1 LTLDDLQRFSCLMSE
16 LPADY
21 LYTKDHEWIQL
32 HDDGT
37 ATIGITDY
45 AQESL
50 GDITFV
56 EFPELGAT
64 LEIGDTFGVVE
75 SVKAASDLYMP
86 LGGEVTEINEEVD
99 SAPELV
105 NQQAFTQGWLLKIRL
120 TDDSQVA
127 DLMKPAAYAELI

>member
-1 LTLDDLQRFSCLMSE
+1 MSE
-16 LPADY
+16 APSGL
-21 LYTKDHEWIQL
+21 LYTKDHEWVQL

-56 EFPELGAT
+56 EFPEVGAM
-64 LEIGDTFGVVE
+64 LEIGETFGVVE

-86 LGGEVTEINEEVD
+86 VSGEIVEINEAVD
-99 SAPELV
+99 AAPELV
-105 NQQAFTQGWLLKIRL
+105 NQEAFTKGWLLKIRL
-120 TDDSQVA
+120 SDDSQVA
-127 DLMKPAAYAELI
+127 DLMTPEAYAELV

>member
-1 LTLDDLQRFSCLMSE
+1 MSE

-32 HDDGT
+32 HDGGT

-45 AQESL
+45 AQQSL

-56 EFPELGAT
+56 EFPEVGAT
-64 LEIGDTFGVVE
+64 FEMGETFGVVE

-86 LGGEVTEINEEVD
+86 VSCEIVEVNEAVD
-99 SAPELV
+99 AAPELV
-105 NQQAFTQGWLLKIRL
+105 NQDAFTQGWLLKIRL
-120 TDDSQVA
+120 TDDSQIA

>member
-1 LTLDDLQRFSCLMSE
+1 MTLDDLQRFSCLMSE

-56 EFPELGAT
+56 EFPEVGAT
-64 LEIGDTFGVVE
+64 LELGETFGVVE

-86 LGGEVTEINEEVD
+86 VSGEIVEINEAVD

>member
-64 LEIGDTFGVVE
+64 LEIGETFGVVE

>member
-1 LTLDDLQRFSCLMSE
+1 MTE

-56 EFPELGAT
+56 EFPELGAS
-64 LEIGDTFGVVE
+64 LEIGEIFGVVE

-86 LGGEVTEINEEVD
+86 LGGEVIEINEEVD

-120 TDDSQVA
+120 TDDSQVV

>member
-1 LTLDDLQRFSCLMSE
+1 MSE

-64 LEIGDTFGVVE
+64 LEIGETFGVVE

>member
-1 LTLDDLQRFSCLMSE
+1 MTLDDLQRFSCLMSE

>member
-1 LTLDDLQRFSCLMSE
+1 MSE

-56 EFPELGAT
+56 EFPEVGAT
-64 LEIGDTFGVVE
+64 FEMGETFGVVE

-86 LGGEVTEINEEVD
+86 VSCEIVEVNEAVD
-99 SAPELV
+99 AAPELV
-105 NQQAFTQGWLLKIRL
+105 NQDAFTQGWLLKIRL
-120 TDDSQVA
+120 TDDSQIA

>member
-1 LTLDDLQRFSCLMSE
+1 MTE

-64 LEIGDTFGVVE
+64 LEIGETFGVVE

-86 LGGEVTEINEEVD
+86 LGGEVIEINEEVD